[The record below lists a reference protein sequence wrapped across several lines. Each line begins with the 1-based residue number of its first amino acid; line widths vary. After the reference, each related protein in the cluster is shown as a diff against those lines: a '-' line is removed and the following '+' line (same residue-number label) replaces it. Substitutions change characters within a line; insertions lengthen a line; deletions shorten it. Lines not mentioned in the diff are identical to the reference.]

1 MSGPER
7 LAAGDRAEVAG
18 DYLTAAAAYRAVAD
32 HPDAALAAEAHFCL
46 GRVTWRQGRFETA
59 LLEFESALA
68 LAGRAGATELWARIE
83 NGIGAVHYARGEYA
97 AARRAYAAAF
107 ARTTDDGMRG
117 KIILNIGVIE
127 NIEGDF
133 HTALEHYRRAH
144 ELLTHSGDSATATLA
159 VHNRGMVEADLQMWD
174 AADASFLSAQAL
186 ATETGN
192 REMVAKT
199 LVNRSEVL
207 VERGA
212 LRDAIDHCDRALAIY
227 ADVGDEVGR
236 GEALRWR
243 GHALGIAGEL
253 AAAERSTNE
262 AMQIAARAGARL
274 LEAEAAR
281 DLGIIRGMLADV
293 EGGEKL
299 LRRALALFTDLG
311 VRREMEAIEAQL
323 RLTTPA
329 RTLSRIDPR

>member
-7 LAAGDRAEVAG
+7 LAIGERAEVAG
-18 DYLTAAAAYRAVAD
+18 DYLSAAAAYRAVAD
-32 HPDAALAAEAHFCL
+32 HPDATLAAEARFCL
-46 GRVTWRQGRFETA
+46 GRVTWRQGRFDTA

-107 ARTTDDGMRG
+107 ARTADDGMRG

-133 HTALEHYRRAH
+133 ASALEHYRRAH
-144 ELLTHSGDSATATLA
+144 ELLTRTGDAASATLA
-159 VHNRGMVEADLQMWD
+159 VHNRGMVEADLHMWD
-174 AADASFLSAQAL
+174 AADASFLAAQSL

-207 VERGA
+207 VARGA
-212 LRDAIDHCDRALAIY
+212 VRDAIDHCDRALAIY

-243 GHALGIAGEL
+243 GHALGIAGEP
-253 AAAERSTNE
+253 AAAERSTSE

-329 RTLSRIDPR
+329 RTFSRVDLG